1 MREVAEKTKNK
12 IDLKKEESKNRL
24 TLMALEN
31 NKKE

>member
-1 MREVAEKTKNK
+1 VAEKKIKNK